1 MGANDPDIGEDGL
14 RELRDIRLRRG
25 LSQADL
31 SAKTGVAEFT
41 ISQIEAGKRANPR
54 PSTLRKLAQAL
65 DVEVADL
72 YGSPEHPLAEAPPSP
87 EQPPLNGFEEERRI
101 SIDYAACREALDGFC
116 AHWEPVLSGER
127 LLDRQGFNDFDAAAK
142 GYSRLFQELIG
153 AEKAELGPLYED
165 GEPVFY
171 SERSVLWPAIDRFM
185 VLAIQMDKLG
195 KEQLG
200 EDVAATAGVAD
211 FLEFARKRAS

>member
-1 MGANDPDIGEDGL
+1 MFIMGANDPDIGEDGL

-72 YGSPEHPLAEAPPSP
+72 YGSPENPLAEAPPSQ
-87 EQPPLNGFEEERRI
+87 EKLFNNGILEEERRTGYLRAWRAFVWKLVHRWEQEPPKTSREI
-101 SIDYAACREALDGFC
+101 AVVLESIQALVEEGAFGPAQEEVTASNWRDASEGLDQQALVLGLQRLNAIADTVKGDETAQQRRELLEALPGG
-116 AHWEPVLSGER
+116 LS
-127 LLDRQGFNDFDAAAK
+127 A
-142 GYSRLFQELIG
+142 
-153 AEKAELGPLYED
+153 
-165 GEPVFY
+165 
-171 SERSVLWPAIDRFM
+171 
-185 VLAIQMDKLG
+185 
-195 KEQLG
+195 
-200 EDVAATAGVAD
+200 
-211 FLEFARKRAS
+211 